1 MIVLT
6 FELFIGHFTGQ
17 NMVSH
22 LEEKIANSEALL
34 FECIKELNNITT
46 RTSALFDMLG
56 PLLVFFPFLCLDF
69 SGSQRVFGELFD
81 KKSSWKTI
89 EPFWSNENA
98 SELKDRKSA
107 FHCHSHI

>member
-34 FECIKELNNITT
+34 FECIKELNNIPT

-56 PLLVFFPFLCLDF
+56 PLLVFFPPFSVWISQVVKEFLESSLTRKLV
-69 SGSQRVFGELFD
+69 GKPLNLFGQTRMPV
-81 KKSSWKTI
+81 S
-89 EPFWSNENA
+89 
-98 SELKDRKSA
+98 
-107 FHCHSHI
+107 